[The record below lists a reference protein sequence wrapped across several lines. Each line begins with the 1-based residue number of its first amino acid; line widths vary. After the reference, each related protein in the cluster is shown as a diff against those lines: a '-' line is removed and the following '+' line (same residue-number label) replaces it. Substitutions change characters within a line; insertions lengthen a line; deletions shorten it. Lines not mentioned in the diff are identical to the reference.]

1 MVRRIFL
8 FLLLLCCGC
17 AQTPVSPTPT
27 LPSTPS
33 VLGEVR
39 HPVVAGIFY
48 PDDPEE
54 LAAMV
59 DGFLA
64 QVERVEGEPIAL
76 IVPHAGYIYS
86 GQVAAYAFKQIEG
99 IEYEAIVV
107 VGNNHRDPTLQDI
120 SVWAEGGFE
129 TPLGL
134 VPIDVELAQALL
146 QADERI
152 VFYRPVHQYEHSIEV
167 ELPFLQ
173 RVCPECRIVP
183 VIVGEPSEENIE
195 ALSQALIK
203 VLAGKK
209 ALIIASSDLSHYP
222 PRDDARQV
230 DTATLAA
237 IESMEPG
244 HFYATT
250 REMMSK
256 SIPNLATCACG
267 EGPILVAMMAAKG
280 LGANQAT
287 TLKYANSGDSPFGEE
302 SEAVGYGAVIFWRW
316 EPPDFSHE
324 EEAKLLQMA
333 RQTLAQYL
341 KDGST
346 PSFEVSEPNLLRRL
360 GAFVTLKQGG
370 ELRGC
375 MGRITAT
382 EPLYLTVQDSAVSAA
397 VEDPRFPPLTFE
409 ELDETT
415 IEISVLSPF
424 TRVWNTSQIQMGR
437 DGLFIYQEGRSG
449 LLLPQVAV
457 ENGWDTDEFL
467 RALCQKAGLP
477 EEAWQRGDLYRFTAQ
492 VFGEER

>member
-1 MVRRIFL
+1 
-8 FLLLLCCGC
+8 
-17 AQTPVSPTPT
+17 
-27 LPSTPS
+27 
-33 VLGEVR
+33 
-39 HPVVAGIFY
+39 
-48 PDDPEE
+48 
-54 LAAMV
+54 MV

-76 IVPHAGYIYS
+76 IVPHAGYVYS

-99 IEYEAIVV
+99 VKYEAVV
-107 VGNNHRDPTLQDI
+107 IVGNNHRDPTFDKI
-120 SVWAEGGFE
+120 SAWAEGGFE

-134 VPIDVELAQALL
+134 VPIDLELAQALL

-222 PRDDARQV
+222 PWDDARRV
-230 DTATLAA
+230 DAATLAA
-237 IESMEPG
+237 IESMEPDR
-244 HFYATT
+244 FYATT
-250 REMMSK
+250 REMMSQG
-256 SIPNLATCACG
+256 IPNLVTCACG

-287 TLKYANSGDSPFGEE
+287 ILKYANSGDSPLGEE

-316 EPPDFSHE
+316 EPPNFSHE

-341 KDGST
+341 KDGSM
-346 PSFEVSEPNLLRRL
+346 PHFEVSEPNLLRRL

-375 MGRITAT
+375 RGWITAHQ
-382 EPLYLTVQDSAVSAA
+382 PLYRTVQDSAVSAA
-397 VEDPRFPPLTFE
+397 VEDPRFLPLTLE
-409 ELDETT
+409 ELEETT
-415 IEISVLSPF
+415 IEISVLSPL
-424 TRVWNTSQIQMGR
+424 TRVWNASEIQVGR
-437 DGLFIYQEGRSG
+437 DGLFIHLGGRSG
-449 LLLPQVAV
+449 LLLPQVAA

-467 RALCQKAGLP
+467 RAVCRKAGLP
-477 EEAWQRGDLYRFTAQ
+477 EDAWQGSDLYRFSAQ
-492 VFGEER
+492 VFGEEND